1 MKAKTLFIA
10 LSLAAASAAQ
20 AQEAPSNTWIEAD
33 YLNIDGDADGH
44 GLRGSFAFGDTGL
57 YGLGGYSRV
66 GLDNSPGKLDA
77 WELGLGYAHT
87 LSNTTLLFGEAAY
100 LEDELAG
107 FVTTDGSGIVGVEG
121 YRASIGVRSAL
132 GERFEGLLKA
142 NYVDGDEFLDGGF
155 SGTVGA
161 LVKLNQTWGISGD
174 VTFGD
179 DVQTYRLGV
188 RASF

>member
-10 LSLAAASAAQ
+10 LALAGASAAQ
-20 AQEAPSNTWIEAD
+20 AQDAPSNTWIEAD

-44 GLRGSFAFGDTGL
+44 GLRGSFAFGDSGL

-66 GLDNSPGKLDA
+66 GLDDSPAKLDA
-77 WELGLGYAHT
+77 WELGLGYAHAI
-87 LSNTTLLFGEAAY
+87 SSRTLLFGEAAY

-121 YRASIGVRSAL
+121 YRASIGLRSTL
-132 GERFEGLLKA
+132 GKRVEGLLKA
-142 NYVDGDEFLDGGF
+142 NYVDGDDYLDGGF
-155 SGTVGA
+155 TGTLGA

-179 DVQTYRLGV
+179 DVQTYRLGL